1 MSTPNATTPAA
12 NSAAPAVD
20 TVWFTRCPVPTA
32 TGLAYRLGWL
42 DEEFARDGIQLKTLQ
57 ETGGE
62 LARHHY
68 DHELTTLVRE
78 GGNLLAIPARAQGAP
93 TRLVGLTWIDEF
105 QAILVR
111 PDSDISRPEHLRGKR
126 LALPAFRPAD
136 IAQNRRGRSIARGMS
151 LQGYKGALNSVG
163 LSLDDAHLVELPPAP
178 PREGD
183 LGHLAGSA
191 GSPTSPRLPGSPA
204 SAAAAAN
211 GTAGAPPRQDLGTGL
226 WEGIHPLLR
235 GEVDAVYVKGAAAL
249 EAAIRLGAKVGIDLD
264 QLPEKRFRVNNGTPR
279 PITVHQS
286 LIDDHFDLLVR
297 FLTQTLRAAEW
308 AKTHL
313 TETLEIL
320 QGETRAG
327 SAGVSGAYRN
337 DFHLSLAPDLS
348 EERVEL
354 FRLQKNFQ
362 LTHGFLDRDF
372 DFDAWIDPRPLEE
385 ARRRLAESL
394 ASGDTDASTAAT
406 LRAAA

>member
-1 MSTPNATTPAA
+1 MSTPNSPHAFAA
-12 NSAAPAVD
+12 SAVD

-32 TGLAYRLGWL
+32 TGIAYRLGWL
-42 DEEFARDGIQLKTLQ
+42 DEEFARDGIALKTLQ

-136 IAQNRRGRSIARGMS
+136 IEQNRRGRSIARGMS
-151 LQGYKGALNSVG
+151 LQGYKGALNSAG
-163 LSLDDAHLVELPPAP
+163 LSLDDAQLVELPPAP

-183 LGHLAGSA
+183 LGHLAGGPQGA
-191 GSPTSPRLPGSPA
+191 GQPR
-204 SAAAAAN
+204 
-211 GTAGAPPRQDLGTGL
+211 RQDLGTGL

-249 EAAIRLGAKVGIDLD
+249 EAAARLGAKIGIDLD

-286 LIDDHFDLLVR
+286 LIDDHFELLVR

-313 TETLEIL
+313 AETLEIL

-327 SAGVSGAYRN
+327 SVGVAGAYRN
-337 DFHLSLAPDLS
+337 DFHLTLAPDLS
-348 EERVEL
+348 AERVEL
-354 FRLQKNFQ
+354 FRQQKHFQ

-372 DFDAWIDPRPLEE
+372 DFDAWIDPRPL
-385 ARRRLAESL
+385 AAAHRRLAEL
-394 ASGDTDASTAAT
+394 GDGAS